1 MTSEKE
7 LIDREVLTAVM
18 TLDQQRSVFKNIDL
32 MVIPLIVLLF
42 AGIFSFHFALT
53 VGDWDYW
60 VDWRDRRWW
69 PLVTPLSL
77 IVLPSVFGYLLWT
90 RLRLPLAG
98 TVSIISLALAAWV
111 SRVMNFEVFAGFPL
125 NMVSPSTF
133 IALGLILDC
142 VLLLTRSFFFTGF
155 FGAFLFA
162 LLIYPLNWP
171 LMAPFRVPVEYN
183 GILVTVAD
191 LMGYEY
197 IRTAMPEYVR
207 IIEHSTLRT
216 FGEAVTPL
224 TAVFAGFLGIL
235 SYFFWTWIGHVASKA
250 VWIKRIF

>member
-1 MTSEKE
+1 MKDSAKLDVRVIKSAIT
-7 LIDREVLTAVM
+7 
-18 TLDQQRSVFKNIDL
+18 TLAQQRAVYRNVDL
-32 MVIPLIVLLF
+32 IVVPLIVLLF

-69 PLVTPLSL
+69 PLITPQSL
-77 IVLPSVFGYLLWT
+77 IVLPAVFGYLLWT

-98 TVSIISLALAAWV
+98 SVAILSLALAAWV
-111 SRVMNFEVFAGFPL
+111 SRMMNFESFAGFPL
-125 NMVSPSTF
+125 NMVAPSTF

-142 VLLLTRSFFFTGF
+142 TLLLTRSFVFTGF
-155 FGAFLFA
+155 FGAFFFA
-162 LLIYPLNWP
+162 LLIYPLNWTM
-171 LMAPFRVPVEYN
+171 MAPFHVPVEYN
-183 GILVTVAD
+183 GTMVTVAD

-207 IIEHSTLRT
+207 IIEQSTLRT

-224 TAVFAGFLGIL
+224 TAVFSGFIAIL
-235 SYFFWTWIGHVASKA
+235 MYFFWTWIGYIASKA
-250 VWIKRIF
+250 VWIKKIF

>member
-1 MTSEKE
+1 MKAENSIKDNSIVGKVLSEN
-7 LIDREVLTAVM
+7 
-18 TLDQQRSVFKNIDL
+18 QQREIYRNIDL
-32 MVIPLIVLLF
+32 LAIPLIVLLF

-77 IVLPSVFGYLLWT
+77 LVLPAVFGYLLWN
-90 RLRLPLAG
+90 RLRLPLSG
-98 TVSIISLALAAWV
+98 TVSILSLAMASWI
-111 SRVMNFEVFAGFPL
+111 SRWLNFEVFAGFPL

-133 IALGLILDC
+133 IGLGLIIDC
-142 VLLLTRSFFFTGF
+142 VLLLTRSFVFTGF
-155 FGAFLFA
+155 FGAFAFA
-162 LLIYPLNWP
+162 VLIYPLNWP
-171 LMAPFRVPVEYN
+171 MMAPFRVPVEYH
-183 GILVTVAD
+183 GMLLTVAD

-224 TAVFAGFLGIL
+224 TAVFAGFLAIL
-235 SYFFWTWIGHVASKA
+235 SYFFWTWIGYLGSKA
-250 VWIKRIF
+250 IWIRKII